1 MANHDPNTENHS
13 PEEALVQLGM
23 MVTGAVQ
30 KLSQGIWF
38 LFRGIFRM
46 LWYMLRQIGRLF
58 RFIRK
63 LFRQRANERRR
74 ARISVMHDVHQARRN
89 GKAPNAFQIAMGY
102 LFSEHSLLRTGFNY
116 ILPAVSII
124 FLASVIH
131 YGTGLQYALSVS
143 VGGEELGIIRNEN
156 EFRNAEE
163 EVSKRISM
171 TGQDVDVNFSP
182 VYTLRVISEEEKYIT
197 AHAIADKLL
206 ISSHNELV
214 SAYGIYI
221 DGEFIGAIQDRDD
234 IQNRISALLDEYKS
248 TLDKSIT
255 EVYCAKDIEYRS
267 GVYLKETL
275 ETPENFISILQSS
288 DKTDV
293 QYTVQ
298 ENESLQK
305 ISAKYHMTVE
315 ELQEQN
321 PDVEEIPETGTV
333 LNIRAKERYMPI
345 AYSTTMEVTSSINYS
360 SIKVQTSSLP
370 IGTEKVIS
378 EGIRGE
384 RVTQMKITYVDGA
397 EQSREVL
404 STIVTKEPIPE
415 QIGVGTY
422 FAQPAS
428 VTTTLEGNG
437 MFGWP
442 VNGGRISD
450 HFGGERNHKGLDIAA
465 PTGTE
470 VYAAAAGKVIRAGWN
485 SGGYGN
491 YVIIEHEDGY
501 RTLYAHGSE
510 VIAVEGEEVEK
521 GQLILLVGST
531 GDSTGPHCHFE
542 VRINNIC
549 VNPED
554 YLRVNAD

>member
-1 MANHDPNTENHS
+1 MSDHNPNTENHS

-30 KLSQGIWF
+30 KLLQGIWI
-38 LFRGIFRM
+38 LCRGILRM

-58 RFIRK
+58 RFIGK
-63 LFRQRANERRR
+63 LFRQVTNERRK
-74 ARISVMHDVHQARRN
+74 ARKEIMHDVHQARRN
-89 GKAPNAFQIAMGY
+89 GKAPNALQIGAKF
-102 LFSEHSLLRTGFNY
+102 LFSEHSILRTGFNY
-116 ILPAVSII
+116 ILPIISIV
-124 FLASVIH
+124 FLVSVIR

-143 VGGEELGIIRNEN
+143 VGGKELGIIRNEG

-163 EVSKRISM
+163 EVVQRIAM
-171 TGQDVDVNFSP
+171 TGQDTEMNFSP
-182 VYTLRVISEEEKYIT
+182 VYTLRIISDNDQYIT

-206 ISSHNELV
+206 ISTHNELV
-214 SAYGIYI
+214 NAYGIYV
-221 DGEFIGAIQDRDD
+221 DGEFIGAIQDRDAV
-234 IQNRISALLDEYKS
+234 QNQLSALLEEYQS
-248 TLDKSIT
+248 TLDKSVID
-255 EVYCAKDIEYRS
+255 VYYAKKIEYRS

-275 ETPENFISILQSS
+275 EIPENVVSILQSS
-288 DKTDV
+288 DKADV

-298 ENESLQK
+298 ENDTLSM
-305 ISAKYHMTVE
+305 IATKYHLSVS

-321 PDVEEIPETGTV
+321 PTVDEVPEAGTI
-333 LNIRAKERYMPI
+333 LNIRAKEQYMPI
-345 AYSTTMEVTSSINYS
+345 AYTTTMEVTSYIDYS
-360 SIKVQTSSLP
+360 SIKVETSSLP

-378 EGIRGE
+378 QGVRGE
-384 RVTQMKITYVDGA
+384 RITQMKVTYINGA
-397 EQSREVL
+397 EQGREVIN
-404 STIVTKEPIPE
+404 SVVTREPIPE

-428 VTTTLEGNG
+428 DTTTLEGNG

-470 VYAAAAGKVIRAGWN
+470 VYASASGKVIRAGWN

-491 YVIIEHEDGY
+491 YVIIEHPDGY

-510 VIAVEGEEVEK
+510 VIAVEGQEVEK